1 MGWTQP
7 MCGPCWRA
15 FCLGTRGEIHEPT
28 VVVDADPEVCCACGT
43 LTVEGVFV
51 RVDPTKVPFPR
62 EERDG

>member
-1 MGWTQP
+1 
-7 MCGPCWRA
+7 
-15 FCLGTRGEIHEPT
+15 
-28 VVVDADPEVCCACGT
+28 VVDADPEVCCACGT